1 MSLLPPMGVYLAFIA
16 AAAAIVLL
24 PGPDTITVLSQG
36 ATRGRRAG
44 VETAVGVSTGVLVHA
59 SAVALGLAALL
70 KAVPAA
76 YTAIKWLGAAYL
88 LYLGAQT
95 LRSDD
100 LLDSGGEHA
109 AADDSN
115 GTPTTGAF
123 RAGFLVNATNP
134 KVAIFFLAFLPAF
147 AGSGPN
153 TGVRILVLGLTYSV
167 LSGIYLCTVGAAA
180 GSVQAVLDSPRA
192 TRGLRLLSGTA
203 LIVLAILV
211 AAGVGP

>member
-1 MSLLPPMGVYLAFIA
+1 MSLLPPTSAYLAFVA

-70 KAVPAA
+70 RAVPVA

-100 LLDSGGEHA
+100 LLDSSKPAE
-109 AADDSN
+109 ADTGN
-115 GTPTTGAF
+115 EAPTTGAF

-153 TGVRILVLGLTYSV
+153 TAIRILLLGITYSV
-167 LSGIYLCTVGAAA
+167 LSGLYLCTVGAAA
-180 GSVQAVLDSPRA
+180 GSVQAILDSPRA